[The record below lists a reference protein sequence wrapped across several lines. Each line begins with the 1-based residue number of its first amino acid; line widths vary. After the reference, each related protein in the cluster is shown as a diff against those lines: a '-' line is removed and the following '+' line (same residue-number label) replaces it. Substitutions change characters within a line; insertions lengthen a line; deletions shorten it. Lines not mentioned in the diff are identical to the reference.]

1 MGTLTFLNGAL
12 LVGKTVNVR
21 AALELPG
28 SVLTISPSSASHTP

>member
-21 AALELPG
+21 AAPELPG